1 MSRWSHR
8 RELQIVVSPEHVAL
22 LQMRRSMT
30 WRGLRRVVNDAYRV
44 PCDSAGCAQP
54 WRAALLE
61 LETALPGYA
70 DGKTAATVILSN
82 HFLRYALVPWHAEL
96 ADAEE
101 ELSFARHCFTRIYGE
116 SARQWELCLSQQT
129 HEAPRLASAVDAELL
144 EMLRAMFDGAGVALQ
159 SIQPHL
165 MTVFNR
171 CRGHLGKRSA
181 WLALLEPGN
190 LCLALMGQGNWQR
203 VRGLRVGPA
212 WHVELPLILER
223 EAYLAGLQAVP
234 HEVYL
239 WNAGAGAMVLPESD
253 PWQFHALNPALEGG
267 AAPDPGRQ
275 FAWAMAG

>member
-8 RELQIVVSPEHVAL
+8 RELHIVVSPEHVAL

-30 WRGLRRVVNDAYRV
+30 WRGLRRVVSDAYGV
-44 PCDSAGCAQP
+44 SCDSTGGAQP

-61 LETALPGYA
+61 LEAALPGYA

-82 HFLRYALVPWHAEL
+82 HFLRYALVPCHAEL
-96 ADAEE
+96 VDAEE

-129 HEAPRLASAVDAELL
+129 LQAPRLASAVDAELL

-171 CRGHLGKRSA
+171 CRGYLGKRSA
-181 WLALLEPGN
+181 WFALLEPGN
-190 LCLALMGQGNWQR
+190 LCLALVSRGTWQR
-203 VRGLRVGPA
+203 VRGLRVGPT
-212 WHVELPLILER
+212 WHLELPLILER
-223 EAYLAGLQAVP
+223 EAYLAGLQEVP

-239 WNAGAGAMVLPESD
+239 WNAGAGAMLPPESD
-253 PWQFHALNPALEGG
+253 TWQFHTLNPALEGG
-267 AAPDPGRQ
+267 ASPDPGKRI
-275 FAWAMAG
+275 AWAMAG